1 MIRGG
6 HIDVAILGVRF
17 SFVCDVWLLT
27 PTYQQAMEVS
37 KAGDIANFMIPG
49 KLLKGIGGAMDLV
62 SNPDR
67 TKVIVVMEH
76 CTKKGNSKILNKCT
90 LPLTG
95 VRAVSTI
102 ITDLAVFDVDRESG
116 SMQLIDIADG
126 VTLEEVKTK
135 TEADF
140 TVNDKI
146 GRF

>member
-17 SFVCDVWLLT
+17 SFVRDAWLT

-76 CTKKGNSKILNKCT
+76 CTKKGKSKILNKCT

-116 SMQLIDIADG
+116 SMQLIDIADC